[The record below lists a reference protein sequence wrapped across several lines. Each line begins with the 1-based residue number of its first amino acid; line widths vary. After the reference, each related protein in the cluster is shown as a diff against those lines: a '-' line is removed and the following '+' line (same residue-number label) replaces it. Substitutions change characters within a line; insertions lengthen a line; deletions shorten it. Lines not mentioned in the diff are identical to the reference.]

1 MKQKSIYER
10 YTLKQQI
17 NITKQAEIM
26 RTLNSE
32 LEKSLELAEQLNE
45 IAKQTEIKPGSTN
58 AMSLRSSSWYGTRVQ
73 EQLET
78 TENRN
83 KFLQKE
89 VDDTRKT
96 LAKAVHRKNK
106 SVEYWNQ
113 HEADQL
119 TKKEEKSDQELA
131 NRKRLISKYKR

>member
-17 NITKQAEIM
+17 NITKQAEVM

-32 LEKSLELAEQLNE
+32 LEKSRELAEQLNE
-45 IAKQTEIKPGSTN
+45 IAKQTEIKPGRTN

-89 VDDTRKT
+89 VDNTRKT

-106 SVEYWNQ
+106 SEETWHQ
-113 HEADQL
+113 READQL
-119 TKKEEKSDQELA
+119 AYKEEKFDQEVA
-131 NRKRLISKYKR
+131 NRKRLSSRYRR